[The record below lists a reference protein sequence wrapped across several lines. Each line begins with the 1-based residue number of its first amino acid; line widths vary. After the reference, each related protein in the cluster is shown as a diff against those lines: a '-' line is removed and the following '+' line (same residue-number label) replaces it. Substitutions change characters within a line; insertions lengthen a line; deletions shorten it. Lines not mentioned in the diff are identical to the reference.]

1 MSVLLLSNTAMNIW
15 NLHSHVNTEYLVDST
30 IHMTEEN
37 HEEDNLSIGD
47 STDYCLAK
55 IHSLHSSQYPYIISG
70 ISPSIWQPPE

>member
-15 NLHSHVNTEYLVDST
+15 NLHSPVNTEYLVDST

-47 STDYCLAK
+47 STDYCLTE
-55 IHSLHSSQYPYIISG
+55 IQSLPGSQCPYIISG
-70 ISPSIWQPPE
+70 ISPSVWQPPE